1 MPRGTSRPGTLEA
14 LTKMLVVKEVV
25 DRGALT
31 TLLATSGLGS

>member
-1 MPRGTSRPGTLEA
+1 MPKGTSRPGTLET